1 MNSNIRLTLILSG
14 IGMKLH
20 AGYLYANCMIT
31 SVGLDNSQCDAE
43 TAQAQL
49 EGIFG
54 IILVLFVR
62 MIASKDQIEGS
73 G

>member
-1 MNSNIRLTLILSG
+1 MDGNIRLALILSG
-14 IGMKLH
+14 IGLMLH

-31 SVGLDNSQCDAE
+31 SVGTDIPCDAE

-54 IILVLFVR
+54 IVLFVGMR
-62 MIASKDQIEGS
+62 KSKA
-73 G
+73 

>member
-1 MNSNIRLTLILSG
+1 MDPNIRLALILSG
-14 IGMKLH
+14 IGLMLH

-31 SVGLDNSQCDAE
+31 SIGTDIPCDAE

-54 IILVLFVR
+54 IVLFVGMMR
-62 MIASKDQIEGS
+62 KSKD
-73 G
+73 

>member
-1 MNSNIRLTLILSG
+1 MDPNIRLALILSG
-14 IGMKLH
+14 IGLMLH

-31 SVGLDNSQCDAE
+31 SVGTDIPCDAE

-54 IILVLFVR
+54 LVLFVGMMR
-62 MIASKDQIEGS
+62 KSKD
-73 G
+73 

>member
-1 MNSNIRLTLILSG
+1 MDPNIRLALILSG
-14 IGMKLH
+14 IGLMLH

-31 SVGLDNSQCDAE
+31 SVSLDTQCDAE

-54 IILVLFVR
+54 IVLFVGMMR
-62 MIASKDQIEGS
+62 KSKD
-73 G
+73 

>member
-1 MNSNIRLTLILSG
+1 MDPNIRLALILSG
-14 IGMKLH
+14 IGLMLH

-31 SVGLDNSQCDAE
+31 STGKDIPCDAE

-54 IILVLFVR
+54 IVLFVGMMR
-62 MIASKDQIEGS
+62 KSKD
-73 G
+73 

>member
-1 MNSNIRLTLILSG
+1 MDGNIRLALILSG
-14 IGMKLH
+14 IGLMLH

-31 SVGLDNSQCDAE
+31 SVGTDMPCDAE

-54 IILVLFVR
+54 IVLFVGMR
-62 MIASKDQIEGS
+62 KSKA
-73 G
+73 

>member
-1 MNSNIRLTLILSG
+1 MDGNIRLALILSG
-14 IGMKLH
+14 IGLMLH

-31 SVGLDNSQCDAE
+31 SVGTDMPCDAE

-54 IILVLFVR
+54 IVLFVGMR
-62 MIASKDQIEGS
+62 KSKD
-73 G
+73 

>member
-1 MNSNIRLTLILSG
+1 MDGNIRLALILSG
-14 IGMKLH
+14 IGLMLH

-31 SVGLDNSQCDAE
+31 SVGTDIPCDAE

-54 IILVLFVR
+54 IVLFVAMVR
-62 MIASKDQIEGS
+62 KSKD
-73 G
+73 

>member
-1 MNSNIRLTLILSG
+1 MNPNIRLALILSG
-14 IGMKLH
+14 IGLMLH

-31 SVGLDNSQCDAE
+31 SVGTDIPCDAE

-54 IILVLFVR
+54 IVLFVGMMR
-62 MIASKDQIEGS
+62 KSKD
-73 G
+73 

>member
-1 MNSNIRLTLILSG
+1 MDGNIRLALILSG
-14 IGMKLH
+14 IGLMLH

-31 SVGLDNSQCDAE
+31 SVGTDMPCDAE

-54 IILVLFVR
+54 IVLFVGMMR
-62 MIASKDQIEGS
+62 KSKD
-73 G
+73 

>member
-1 MNSNIRLTLILSG
+1 MDGNIRLALILSG
-14 IGMKLH
+14 IGLMLH

-31 SVGLDNSQCDAE
+31 SVGTDIPCDAE

-54 IILVLFVR
+54 IVLFVGMMR
-62 MIASKDQIEGS
+62 KSKD
-73 G
+73 

>member
-1 MNSNIRLTLILSG
+1 MDPNIRLALILSG
-14 IGMKLH
+14 IGLMLH

-31 SVGLDNSQCDAE
+31 SVGTDMPCDAE

-54 IILVLFVR
+54 IVLFVGMMR
-62 MIASKDQIEGS
+62 KSKD
-73 G
+73 

>member
-1 MNSNIRLTLILSG
+1 MDPNIRLALILSG
-14 IGMKLH
+14 IGLILH

-31 SVGLDNSQCDAE
+31 SVGTDMPCDAE

-54 IILVLFVR
+54 IVLFVGMR
-62 MIASKDQIEGS
+62 KSKA
-73 G
+73 

>member
-1 MNSNIRLTLILSG
+1 MDGNIRLALILSG
-14 IGMKLH
+14 IGLMLH

-31 SVGLDNSQCDAE
+31 SIGTDIPCDAE

-54 IILVLFVR
+54 IVLFVGMMR
-62 MIASKDQIEGS
+62 KSKD
-73 G
+73 

>member
-1 MNSNIRLTLILSG
+1 MDGNIRLALILSG
-14 IGMKLH
+14 IGLMLH

-31 SVGLDNSQCDAE
+31 SVGTDIPCDAE

-54 IILVLFVR
+54 IVLFVGVMR
-62 MIASKDQIEGS
+62 KSKD
-73 G
+73 

>member
-1 MNSNIRLTLILSG
+1 MDPNIRLALILSS
-14 IGMKLH
+14 IGLMLH

-62 MIASKDQIEGS
+62 MNASKD
-73 G
+73 